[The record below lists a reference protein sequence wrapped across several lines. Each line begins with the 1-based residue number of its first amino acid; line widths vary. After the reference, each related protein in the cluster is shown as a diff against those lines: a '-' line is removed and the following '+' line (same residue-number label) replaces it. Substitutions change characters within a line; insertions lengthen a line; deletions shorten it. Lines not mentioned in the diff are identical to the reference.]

1 LSKIPVFEEV
11 AGGAARYVDPMDV
24 EGWRHAIEEAID
36 AGPQGPRRGSSLD
49 LTRFSWR
56 ASAAATLDLYRRLG
70 RIEHR
75 N

>member
-1 LSKIPVFEEV
+1 
-11 AGGAARYVDPMDV
+11 MDV